1 MKKSEGR
8 YWELDFLRG
17 IAIILMVLF
26 HFIYDLNHI
35 RIIYYKL
42 WEGPFDYASKL
53 VASVFFLLVGI
64 SLTISY
70 NKTRNTQS
78 INQIRIRIFYRGLK
92 LIFLGMIITII
103 SWIIIPSR
111 FVIFGVLHCIGVSII
126 LSIPMLS
133 KKNSNLFL
141 GSIVILFGILLHY
154 LVFNVTWL
162 IPLGF
167 LPTKFFSIDFFPLF
181 PWFGIVLVGIG
192 IGHYLYP
199 EGKRR
204 FDIDYDKNKRVINK
218 ISYIGRHSLHIYFFH
233 QPVLFLIIFF
243 LIHFSN
249 IY

>member
-1 MKKSEGR
+1 MKKPEGR

-17 IAIILMVLF
+17 FAIILMILF

-70 NKTRNTQS
+70 NKTRNTQTIS
-78 INQIRIRIFYRGLK
+78 QIRIRKFYRGLK
-92 LIFLGMIITII
+92 LILLGMIITII

-126 LSIPMLS
+126 LSIPLLS

-141 GSIVILFGILLHY
+141 GSVIILFGIILNY
-154 LVFNVTWL
+154 LTFNVTWL

-167 LPTKFFSIDFFPLF
+167 LPPKFFSIDFFPFF

-204 FDIDYDKNKRVINK
+204 YDIDDDMNKKGINR
-218 ISYIGRHSLHIYFFH
+218 ISFIGRHSLHIYFLH
-233 QPVLFLIIFF
+233 QPVLFFIIFI
-243 LIHFSN
+243 LIHFIN
-249 IY
+249 I